1 MTAPTLGTVGIW
13 SMELRFTPDRGAIAD
28 AAAELDELGY
38 GALWV
43 PGGIDDKVLGDID
56 TLLDATTRIA
66 LATGIINIWKQT
78 PKDVAAWLKAEAPE
92 RQSRTMLGLGVS
104 HMPLI
109 GEEWAKTKPLTQ
121 MREYIDGLDAA
132 GMPAANT
139 CIAAL
144 GPKMVALSGERTAGT
159 HPYLVTPEHSAICR
173 EIMGPGKLVAPE
185 QGVVLS
191 TDPDVA
197 RGAARKA
204 VDHYRSL
211 PNYRNS
217 WKRLGLVD
225 EDIDAM
231 SDGFIDALF
240 AWGTP
245 ETIAERVKAHHD
257 AGADHVC
264 LQVIPPA
271 PQGGLP
277 AARAAWRELAAV
289 LV

>member
-1 MTAPTLGTVGIW
+1 
-13 SMELRFTPDRGAIAD
+13 MELRFLPDRGAAM
-28 AAAELDELGY
+28 AAATELDELGY
-38 GALWV
+38 GAIWV

-56 TLLDATTRIA
+56 DLLDATKRTT

-78 PKDVAAWLKAEAPE
+78 PEDVAAWFKAQAPE
-92 RQSRTMLGLGVS
+92 RQARTMLGLGVS

-109 GEEWAKTKPLTQ
+109 GDEWAKVKPLTQ

-132 GMPAANT
+132 GIPPENV

-144 GPKMVALSGERTAGT
+144 GPKMVDLSGQRTAGT

-173 EIMGPGKLVAPE
+173 EIMGPGKLIAPE
-185 QGVVLS
+185 QGVVLAA
-191 TDPDVA
+191 DPDVA

-204 VDHYRSL
+204 VDHYRAL

-217 WKRLGLVD
+217 WKRLGIAD
-225 EDIDAM
+225 EEIDAM
-231 SDGFIDALF
+231 SDSFIDAIF
-240 AWGTP
+240 AWGSA
-245 ETIAERVKAHHD
+245 EKIAERVKAHHD

-264 LQVIPPA
+264 LQVIPTSA
-271 PQGGLP
+271 DGGLP
-277 AARAAWRELAAV
+277 AALAAWRELAAV